1 MLYGARITIYAD
13 HQNMSHQLGKFS
25 AQQVLRWCLFLKQYR
40 CIFKY
45 IPGPDNVIADAFS
58 RVPSSEEESSTPTTT
73 GAVNAFAIEL
83 DDVEMLDCFLAY
95 PIFNEEDPQ
104 EYSLDYQ
111 TIQQYQQNDPRLQA
125 AHEQLPN
132 KFPRIQVANGVELIV
147 YQKEQNIPWRI
158 AVPDAML
165 DQLIT

>member
-1 MLYGARITIYAD
+1 
-13 HQNMSHQLGKFS
+13 MSHQLGKFS
-25 AQQVLRWCLFLKQYR
+25 TQRVLRWRLFLEQYG

-45 IPGPDNVIADAFS
+45 IPGPDNVIADDFS

-73 GAVNAFAIEL
+73 CVVDAFAMEL

-104 EYSLDYQ
+104 EYPLDYQ
-111 TIQQYQQNDPRLQA
+111 TIQQYQQNDPRLQGA
-125 AHEQLPN
+125 NERLPN

-147 YQKEQNIPWRI
+147 HQKEPNIPWRI
-158 AVPDAML
+158 EIPDAML
-165 DQLIT
+165 DRLIT